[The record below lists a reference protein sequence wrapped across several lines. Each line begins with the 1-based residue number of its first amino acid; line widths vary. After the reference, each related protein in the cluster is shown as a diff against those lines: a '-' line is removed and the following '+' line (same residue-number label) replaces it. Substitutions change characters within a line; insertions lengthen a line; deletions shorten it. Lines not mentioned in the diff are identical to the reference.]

1 MESRATSKQR
11 RLWDRTAPDY
21 DRGIAW
27 FERNLLRDGREWLGA
42 RTRGSVLMV
51 AVGTGRDLPFLHDDV
66 TAVAGIDLSP
76 PMLDQARRRAAE
88 LGRDADLREGD
99 AEHLPFGDA
108 SFDTVTCV
116 LSLCTIPRPEVAL
129 AEAKRVLRP
138 GGRLL
143 LLDHIGSTW
152 PPIRLGQWLVE
163 AFTIPSAGE
172 HFTRRQ
178 LGRVRD
184 LGFEIAETDRYGLG
198 MIERVHAV
206 KPA

>member
-11 RLWDRTAPDY
+11 RLWDRVAGDY

-27 FERNLLRDGREWLGA
+27 FERNLLADGRAWLGA
-42 RTRGSVLMV
+42 RTRGDVLMV

-76 PMLDQARRRAAE
+76 PMLEQARRRARD
-88 LGRDADLREGD
+88 LHLDADLRVGD
-99 AEHLPFGDA
+99 AEHLPFDDA
-108 SFDTVTCV
+108 TFDTVTAV

-129 AEAKRVLRP
+129 AEARRVLRP

-143 LLDHIGSTW
+143 LLDHVGSTW
-152 PPIRLGQWLVE
+152 PPVRLGQWLVE
-163 AFTIPSAGE
+163 ACTIPSAGE

-178 LGRVRD
+178 IGHVGA
-184 LGFEIAETDRYGLG
+184 LGFEITETDRYALG
-198 MIERVHAV
+198 MVERIHATR
-206 KPA
+206 P